1 VSERDRASPNLV
13 LAVLSL
19 AALTYAV
26 LSSSVVPAL
35 PTIQHELHATET
47 GVSWLLSGF
56 LLSASAATSIIGR
69 LGDMYG
75 KDRALL
81 WTLVV
86 LAAGTLLA
94 ALSHTLALLIVA
106 RVIQGTS
113 GGLFPLAMGV
123 VRDEFPRHRV
133 AGGIGIISA
142 TMGVGGGL
150 GIVGGAIV
158 IEHLSYH
165 WLFWIPLGVII
176 PTALLTWRFVP
187 PSPVRVPGRIDWLPA
202 SLMVMGITDVLLALT
217 MTATWGWVSLR
228 TLGLMG
234 AGLLACVA
242 WVAAERRSPN
252 PIVDMNMMKIRGVW
266 TTNAVAFLLGAGMYS
281 SFFIIPQ
288 IAQLPKSTGFG
299 FGASVV
305 DSGLYLLPSTGLM
318 FAVSMLIGRMI
329 SRSGARPPLLAGIC
343 FTTASFAMLSVAHR
357 HPYDIIIATCL
368 LGIGMG
374 LAFAAL
380 GALVVAAVPPE
391 QTGVATG
398 MNTVMRTLG
407 GALGGQI
414 SATMIAAH
422 VARGEPLVTGFTDTF
437 IMATGFLI
445 VCLGAGLLIPTERE
459 RTPAPA
465 RVPRR
470 RVLARGSA

>member
-1 VSERDRASPNLV
+1 VSEREHSSPNLL

-69 LGDMYG
+69 LGDIYG

-94 ALSHTLALLIVA
+94 AVSHTLALLIVA
-106 RVIQGTS
+106 RVIQGAS

-123 VRDEFPRHRV
+123 VRDEFPARRV
-133 AGGIGIISA
+133 AGGIGVISA

-150 GIVGGAIV
+150 GIVGGALV
-158 IEHLSYH
+158 IQHLSYH
-165 WLFWIPLGVII
+165 WLFWIPLGVIV
-176 PTALLTWRFVP
+176 PTALLTWRCVP

-202 SLMVMGITDVLLALT
+202 SLMVMGITDVLVALS
-217 MTATWGWVSLR
+217 MTTSWGWLSLR

-234 AGLLACVA
+234 AGLLSCCA
-242 WVAAERRSPN
+242 WVAAEKRSPN
-252 PIVDMNMMKIRGVW
+252 PIVDMEIMKIRGVW

-305 DSGLYLLPSTGLM
+305 ASGLYLLPSTALM
-318 FAVSMLIGRMI
+318 FVVSMLIGRL
-329 SRSGARPPLLAGIC
+329 SARTGSRPPLLAGIA
-343 FTTASFAMLSVAHR
+343 FTTASFAMLSLAHG
-357 HPYDIIIATCL
+357 HPYDILIATCL

-422 VARGEPLVTGFTDTF
+422 TANGEPLVTGFTDTF
-437 IMATGFLI
+437 VMATGFLV
-445 VCLGAGLLIPTERE
+445 VCLLAGLLIPTGERAPP
-459 RTPAPA
+459 RIAPA
-465 RVPRR
+465 RRGL
-470 RVLARGSA
+470 LAREGA